1 MGALRQSS
9 RRTISELLSGGKY
22 ESAKIR
28 VEQIIRDDFMMESME
43 IVELYCELLLGRFAL
58 FDQHKPTNECEPS
71 LIEPVA
77 TIVYSAPRMNI
88 HELLQLRDGLG
99 SRFGKEFI
107 TNVSENKFHQ
117 VNSRVIQ
124 KLSIYAPDPFLVEQY
139 LKEIAK
145 FYEIP
150 WTFDTFNTTEELID
164 NESNHSQV
172 SPVHITLN
180 PPTQNGSPD
189 FDSLAKRFEALKK
202 RSP

>member
-1 MGALRQSS
+1 MEALRQSF
-9 RRTISELLSGGKY
+9 RRTISELLTEGKY

-28 VEQIIRDDFMMESME
+28 VEQIIRDDFMMEAME

-71 LIEPVA
+71 LIESVA
-77 TIVYSAPRMNI
+77 TIIYSAPRMNI
-88 HELLQLRDGLG
+88 HELLQLRDGL
-99 SRFGKEFI
+99 SARFGKEFV
-107 TNVSENKFHQ
+107 TNTSENKLHQ
-117 VNSRVIQ
+117 VNSKVIQ

-150 WTFDTFNTTEELID
+150 WTFDTSITTEELI
-164 NESNHSQV
+164 NSQSNHSQV
-172 SPVHITLN
+172 SFMSIIPNLPV
-180 PPTQNGSPD
+180 QNGSPD

-202 RSP
+202 RSS